1 MSYKPLPTLSLD
13 HFFSPYEKSMT
24 ALIKTLDKSANAG
37 LANDSRVQRA
47 IGNIRYNLIYNR
59 PIIDDIKTKYDIR
72 ALAIVLAEE
81 DVRKNFAFTRE
92 LADKIDRV
100 RPKTSVV
107 LYFAVFDFV
116 FNEFDKAKVIEYP
129 LYWLKEKRKERNEQG
144 VHDEQVFDLDGPKWL
159 AEQAVAEKKPMT
171 ELANEVGLGYV
182 NAGRYMQLAKQHYYI
197 NQLKEIPVNE
207 PHPILK
213 EVSSIEVFESLYDK
227 EFLMGHKIMEI
238 LIERA
243 PEKNIHSDWLN
254 VILGNAGDPRIH
266 QSHPRYKK
274 WWQYLSERHIKKVR
288 GWLSSLDLKLF
299 LEAIAD
305 YAKFRRDDE
314 LLRMYPSRKA
324 FLEGLFDQDLIVE
337 TRLFVSVNAD
347 RYLRENYKPSEL
359 PAYEVL
365 KGASNK
371 DNKYKSLIYLKL
383 TKGEMIEGS
392 HSCFLRILS
401 PFTVKIP
408 VTDYNHKSFTYSTLT
423 SEVDKAAT
431 YMCLPVKHK
440 ITHNPELSWQRKAIL
455 ALKELGIRVYP
466 EDVLT
471 PKDQK
476 AFKRK
481 FGIM

>member
-1 MSYKPLPTLSLD
+1 MSYKPLPTLSLN

-24 ALIKTLDKSANAG
+24 ALIKTLDRSANAG

-59 PIIDDIKTKYDIR
+59 PIIDDIKSKYDIR

-92 LADKIDRV
+92 LADKIERV

-171 ELANEVGLGYV
+171 ELASEVGLGYV

-213 EVSSIEVFESLYDK
+213 EVSSLDVFESLYDK

-254 VILGNAGDPRIH
+254 VILGNAGDPRIPA
-266 QSHPRYKK
+266 SHPRFKK
-274 WWQYLSERHIKKVR
+274 WWNYLSENHLRKVR

-299 LEAIAD
+299 LEAITN
-305 YAKFRRDDE
+305 YAQYSRDDE
-314 LLRMYPSRKA
+314 LMRMYPSRKA
-324 FLEGLFDQDLIVE
+324 FLEGLFNQDLILE
-337 TRLFVSVNAD
+337 TRLFVSANAD
-347 RYLRENYKPSEL
+347 QYLKENYKPSEL

-365 KGASNK
+365 RGSG
-371 DNKYKSLIYLKL
+371 DNKHKSLIYLKL
-383 TKGEMIEGS
+383 TNGEMIEGS
-392 HSCFLRILS
+392 HSCYLRIFS
-401 PFTVKIP
+401 RFTRQVPAVNYSNKQI
-408 VTDYNHKSFTYSTLT
+408 TYYTLT
-423 SEVDKAAT
+423 SQMDRLVENMA
-431 YMCLPVKHK
+431 LPVIHK
-440 ITHNPELSWQRKAIL
+440 ITHNPELGWQRKAIL

-471 PKDQK
+471 PQAQK

>member
-1 MSYKPLPTLSLD
+1 MSYTSLPTLSLNN
-13 HFFSPYEKSMT
+13 FFSPYEKPMA
-24 ALIKTLDKSANAG
+24 ALIKTLDKSASAG
-37 LANDSRVQRA
+37 LASDPKVQRSME
-47 IGNIRYNLIYNR
+47 IIRHKMLYNIPLV
-59 PIIDDIKTKYDIR
+59 DVIKTKYDIR
-72 ALAIVLAEE
+72 ALAIALSE
-81 DVRKNFAFTRE
+81 DTVRKKFSFTRE
-92 LADKIDRV
+92 LADKIDLI

-107 LYFAVFDFV
+107 LYFAIYDFV

-129 LYWLKEKRKERNEQG
+129 LYWLKEKRRDRNEQG
-144 VHDEQVFDLDGPKWL
+144 IHDEQVFDLDGPKWL

-171 ELANEVGLGYV
+171 ELAKEVGLGYV

-207 PHPILK
+207 PHPLLQ
-213 EVSSIEVFESLYDK
+213 EVGSLEVFESLYDK

-254 VILGNAGDPRIH
+254 VILGNAGDPRIPS
-266 QSHPRYKK
+266 SHPRFKK
-274 WWQYLSERHIKKVR
+274 WWNYLSEKHIRKVR

-299 LEAIAD
+299 LEAIAN
-305 YAKFRRDDE
+305 YAQYSRDDE
-314 LLRMYPSRKA
+314 LMRMYPSRKA
-324 FLEGLFDQDLIVE
+324 FLEGLFDQELIVE
-337 TRLFVSVNAD
+337 TRLFVSAD
-347 RYLRENYKPSEL
+347 ANRYLKSTYKPSEL

-365 KGASNK
+365 KGTGENK
-371 DNKYKSLIYLKL
+371 HKSLIYLKL

-392 HSCFLRILS
+392 HSCYLRIFS
-401 PFTVKIP
+401 PFTSTVP
-408 VTDYNHKSFTYSTLT
+408 VTDYNFKMFSYAILT
-423 SEVDKAAT
+423 SRMDRLANEMA
-431 YMCLPVKHK
+431 LPIHHK
-440 ITHNPELSWQRKAIL
+440 VLHNPELTWQRKAIL
-455 ALKELGIRVYP
+455 ALKDLGIRVHP